1 MSTYSAPFW
10 AGLGER
16 ALKTFA
22 QSLAASLAVGTG
34 LLDVD
39 WLGALGIAGTATL
52 LSVLTSIANPGFT
65 EGKAEPETV
74 TTVETQVVELTPSQ
88 IEEIKSQIGQSV
100 LGDGGP
106 VRHSTPED
114 GVDPAVYNQG
124 DYLVPKKFIDDVDAT
139 DSPR

>member
-65 EGKAEPETV
+65 EGKPEVETTV
-74 TTVETQVVELTPSQ
+74 TTQVVELTPAQ
-88 IEEIKSQIGQSV
+88 VDEIKSQIGQSV
-100 LGDGGP
+100 GL
-106 VRHSTPED
+106 TEPED
-114 GVDPAVYNQG
+114 VDDLYSHGSFVG
-124 DYLVPKKFIDDVDAT
+124 PKKFVDDVDAT
-139 DSPR
+139 DSLR

>member
-1 MSTYSAPFW
+1 MSTYSVPFW

-65 EGKAEPETV
+65 EGKPDVE
-74 TTVETQVVELTPSQ
+74 TTVSTQVVELTPAQ
-88 IEEIKSQIGQSV
+88 VDEIKSQIGQSV
-100 LGDGGP
+100 GLEPHGG
-106 VRHSTPED
+106 VELYTDKR
-114 GVDPAVYNQG
+114 
-124 DYLVPKKFIDDVDAT
+124 FIDDVNAT

>member
-1 MSTYSAPFW
+1 MSTYSVPFW

-65 EGKAEPETV
+65 EGKPEVETTV
-74 TTVETQVVELTPSQ
+74 TTQVVELTPEQ
-88 IEEIKSQIGQSV
+88 VDEIKSQIGQSV
-100 LGDGGP
+100 GLAEPHGG
-106 VRHSTPED
+106 VE
-114 GVDPAVYNQG
+114 VYT
-124 DYLVPKKFIDDVDAT
+124 YKKFVDDVDAT

>member
-34 LLDVD
+34 LLDID

-65 EGKAEPETV
+65 EGKPEVETV
-74 TTVETQVVELTPSQ
+74 TTVNAQVVELTPSQ
-88 IEEIKSQIGQSV
+88 IEEIKSQIGSSV
-100 LGDGGP
+100 LGESPTSGGNWQ
-106 VRHSTPED
+106 TMEN
-114 GVDPAVYNQG
+114 DPYA
-124 DYLVPKKFIDDVDAT
+124 PTKKFVDDVDAT

>member
-1 MSTYSAPFW
+1 MGAYSAPFW

-65 EGKAEPETV
+65 EGKPEVETTV
-74 TTVETQVVELTPSQ
+74 TTQVVELTPEQLRVVRDQ
-88 IEEIKSQIGQSV
+88 IEQSV
-100 LGDGGP
+100 LGEGSFIATEGTQQSDWGP
-106 VRHSTPED
+106 IENDKR
-114 GVDPAVYNQG
+114 
-124 DYLVPKKFIDDVDAT
+124 FIDDVDAT

>member
-1 MSTYSAPFW
+1 VSTYSAPFW

-65 EGKAEPETV
+65 QGTPEV
-74 TTVETQVVELTPSQ
+74 ETTVQTQVVELTPSQ
-88 IEEIKSQIGQSV
+88 IDAIRAEIGQSV
-100 LGDGGP
+100 GLEGPGQSEGGIHP
-106 VRHSTPED
+106 
-114 GVDPAVYNQG
+114 
-124 DYLVPKKFIDDVDAT
+124 DYRKKFVDDVDAT
-139 DSPR
+139 DPTSR